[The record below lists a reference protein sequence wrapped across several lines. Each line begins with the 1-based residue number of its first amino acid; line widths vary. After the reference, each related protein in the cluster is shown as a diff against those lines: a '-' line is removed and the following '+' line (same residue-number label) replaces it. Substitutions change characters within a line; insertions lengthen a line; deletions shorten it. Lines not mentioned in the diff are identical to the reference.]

1 MKTKDEILEKINELW
16 PGECTNKE
24 IQIYSNRIDITLS
37 SEYEPPGLTFK
48 QLLELSKFFNTDKI
62 DDADHF
68 SNPGCETCDYGSSY
82 GFTLR
87 IYLN

>member
-16 PGECTNKE
+16 PKRYIDIKKD
-24 IQIYSNRIDITLS
+24 IQIYSNYIDITLS
-37 SEYEPPGLTFK
+37 SMYEPPGLTFK

-68 SNPGCETCDYGSSY
+68 SNPGCET
-82 GFTLR
+82 TLR